1 MPLKKFVPKAG
12 SKVVR
17 KATEEEASTLA
28 APSLSGAVATSFKGP
43 AVATPA
49 AAVKPKSK
57 PAAEVASAAPSVAAP
72 AAPDAPAAPPVA
84 TGPRPQA
91 RQNRVQQLLNLDRET
106 EPSVA
111 DYNDY
116 EDTFHEKVEETPLLK
131 GYEAGQKAH
140 EENNTH
146 ALSTSVYMPSTR
158 TAFYKFIQTTYAER
172 FSLPTVVKDKELDPA
187 ACEKL
192 MSGGPSRVEPFLY
205 QRFIKEYMRMSSP
218 YRGMVV
224 YHGLGSGKTCSAI
237 LASEALYGQSN
248 KRLIV
253 MTPKSLRANFMN
265 DIIFACGFRHFSP
278 TNFWTALPLT
288 KEGVP
293 LIVNEMYARSVM
305 SLSRDYLEVL
315 KARPRPPIL
324 WIPDFSK
331 PPSESNFK
339 SLEPSQQ
346 DDVMA
351 QINEMI
357 TNRVDFISYNGIT
370 GKKLKAIA
378 CNDPT
383 YFDNAVIVIDEIHNM
398 IRLMNGSI
406 IPYLKE
412 RTGAGK
418 HRKVKAEKVEVG
430 RWKPLLCDDPKKNY
444 KRGYLLYRLLC
455 GAKNSKIIGLSG
467 TPLINYPE
475 ELGILAN
482 VLSGYM
488 DCADLVLTSAD
499 PVKAEAFR
507 ALAEKDPRVDF
518 IRIDKGDTFHK
529 ISLSVF
535 QEGYKKVLGP
545 PSPAGDPRER
555 SFEGVV
561 QSDDPDAQADIR
573 AVVARLRSTATAAG
587 LSTADPTF
595 AAMER
600 LPVDNETFTLRF
612 IAPTVDGIG
621 INEENSFVLKKRLAG
636 LISYYRGAGD
646 NFYPAVT
653 RDETVRCEL
662 SDYTALMYYDTRVDE
677 IEAEEKKR
685 AKKTGEKLEAVY
697 ALVELF
703 GVNPPPDSYQFRSR
717 ALCNFAFPT
726 AIPRPSPLKKGEEK
740 ADMGEEEGAYEDDE
754 AADGGAS
761 IRSEIEEEEEE
772 AERVLEEEEEEEE
785 EEAAPVP
792 AVAPVAPVPS
802 PESGDASS
810 EESSSGSS
818 SSGSSSSDS
827 SSSDSNSSGSSSSDS
842 SSSDSSSGSSEE
854 TTSGESQSGGADEE
868 GTVPKA
874 VKAAVGT
881 AAEAAGTAAAAASAV
896 VGAASSTLEAAID
909 AVAAPSK
916 ALTYVERI
924 RRAMSTLN
932 RNRSKYMNLVSD
944 VPTARLSMYSR
955 KLHEILIRMKTATG
969 PVLVYSQFKT
979 VEGLGVLGIALKT
992 NGYDEIAIERWDGN
1006 SPVFTADTLTSIR
1019 KGPSVGSVPKRFIT
1033 FSGDSG
1039 NTPVQ
1044 RAVLINLFNGQW
1056 AKLPRGVK
1064 ALFEDAGFDMGAK
1077 YTHGEI
1083 CGCIGITSAG
1093 AEGIS
1098 LRNVRQVHIMEP
1110 YWNMVRID
1118 QVKGRA
1124 VRICSHMDLP
1134 PEERNVEI
1142 YTYISTFS
1150 SNQLHSTPEKG
1161 GLPPIIRRKDLRPTG
1176 VVTTDEAVYLVSQ
1189 QKALINEK
1197 VLKVLKETAVDCK
1210 MNQPDNEP
1218 IRCFAVQ
1225 GKNPYLFD
1233 PNISRDV
1240 VTTVSEY
1247 GKGRGKEVEPEVEEK
1262 AKPPAKT
1269 TTLPKISLTKQGKD
1283 GPVTAEY
1290 LVGPVNRAT
1299 MEVLLYAGNDAELT
1313 RALLV
1318 GKVVPSPGGGQTYTG
1333 FVPIGAPASV
1343 FASPP
1348 SATVVPVVPVVPAA
1362 TAAKPVSASSEAET
1376 EEESE

>member
-43 AVATPA
+43 VAAPATAAVAASASA
-49 AAVKPKSK
+49 AASAATKPKSK
-57 PAAEVASAAPSVAAP
+57 PVAAAPAALASAAP
-72 AAPDAPAAPPVA
+72 AAPVASAPVVA

-91 RQNRVQQLLNLDRET
+91 RQNRVQQLLDLPLEV

-116 EDTFHEKVEETPLLK
+116 EDTFQEKVEETPLLK
-131 GYEAGQKAH
+131 GYEAKQKEH
-140 EENNTH
+140 EEKNTY
-146 ALSTSVYMPSTR
+146 LLPTSVYMPSTR

-288 KEGVP
+288 KEGAP

-305 SLSRDYLEVL
+305 SLSREYLEAL
-315 KARPRPPIL
+315 KARPRPPML

-370 GKKLKAIA
+370 GKKLKNIA

-406 IPYLKE
+406 VPYLKE

-430 RWKPLLCDDPKKNY
+430 RWKPLLCDEPKKNY

-475 ELGILAN
+475 ELGILSNILA
-482 VLSGYM
+482 GYM

-507 ALAEKDPRVDF
+507 SLAEKDPRIDF

-535 QEGYKKVLGP
+535 QEGYKKVLGS
-545 PSPAGDPRER
+545 PSPEGGDPRER

-561 QSDDPDAQADIR
+561 QSDDPDAQDDIR
-573 AVVARLRSTATAAG
+573 AVVERLRSAATAAG
-587 LSTADPTF
+587 LSTSEPAF

-600 LPVDNETFTLRF
+600 LPVDHDSFTLRF
-612 IAPTVDGIG
+612 IASTKDGIG
-621 INEENSFVLKKRLAG
+621 INEANSFVLKKRLAG

-653 RDETVRCEL
+653 RDETIRCEL
-662 SDYTALMYYDTRVDE
+662 SDYAALMYYDTRELE

-717 ALCNFAFPT
+717 ALCNFAFPS
-726 AIPRPSPLKKGEEK
+726 AIPRPYPEKKGEEK
-740 ADMGEEEGAYEDDE
+740 GEE
-754 AADGGAS
+754 
-761 IRSEIEEEEEE
+761 
-772 AERVLEEEEEEEE
+772 
-785 EEAAPVP
+785 
-792 AVAPVAPVPS
+792 
-802 PESGDASS
+802 
-810 EESSSGSS
+810 
-818 SSGSSSSDS
+818 
-827 SSSDSNSSGSSSSDS
+827 
-842 SSSDSSSGSSEE
+842 
-854 TTSGESQSGGADEE
+854 
-868 GTVPKA
+868 
-874 VKAAVGT
+874 
-881 AAEAAGTAAAAASAV
+881 
-896 VGAASSTLEAAID
+896 
-909 AVAAPSK
+909 
-916 ALTYVERI
+916 
-924 RRAMSTLN
+924 
-932 RNRSKYMNLVSD
+932 
-944 VPTARLSMYSR
+944 
-955 KLHEILIRMKTATG
+955 
-969 PVLVYSQFKT
+969 
-979 VEGLGVLGIALKT
+979 
-992 NGYDEIAIERWDGN
+992 
-1006 SPVFTADTLTSIR
+1006 
-1019 KGPSVGSVPKRFIT
+1019 
-1033 FSGDSG
+1033 
-1039 NTPVQ
+1039 
-1044 RAVLINLFNGQW
+1044 
-1056 AKLPRGVK
+1056 
-1064 ALFEDAGFDMGAK
+1064 
-1077 YTHGEI
+1077 
-1083 CGCIGITSAG
+1083 
-1093 AEGIS
+1093 
-1098 LRNVRQVHIMEP
+1098 
-1110 YWNMVRID
+1110 
-1118 QVKGRA
+1118 
-1124 VRICSHMDLP
+1124 
-1134 PEERNVEI
+1134 
-1142 YTYISTFS
+1142 
-1150 SNQLHSTPEKG
+1150 G
-1161 GLPPIIRRKDLRPTG
+1161 GLRGRLR
-1176 VVTTDEAVYLVSQ
+1176 A
-1189 QKALINEK
+1189 
-1197 VLKVLKETAVDCK
+1197 
-1210 MNQPDNEP
+1210 
-1218 IRCFAVQ
+1218 
-1225 GKNPYLFD
+1225 
-1233 PNISRDV
+1233 
-1240 VTTVSEY
+1240 
-1247 GKGRGKEVEPEVEEK
+1247 
-1262 AKPPAKT
+1262 PAWC
-1269 TTLPKISLTKQGKD
+1269 
-1283 GPVTAEY
+1283 
-1290 LVGPVNRAT
+1290 
-1299 MEVLLYAGNDAELT
+1299 
-1313 RALLV
+1313 
-1318 GKVVPSPGGGQTYTG
+1318 SPG
-1333 FVPIGAPASV
+1333 APRRW
-1343 FASPP
+1343 PGHQP
-1348 SATVVPVVPVVPAA
+1348 GL
-1362 TAAKPVSASSEAET
+1362 
-1376 EEESE
+1376 